1 MLSTSPSFHPH
12 ATPRNRPHLT
22 LSSSPHPLPPHN
34 SINNAWVAH
43 GRGWTLEADDNP
55 VVKLAGPALDFHLN
69 WRDEVVFADGERFGY
84 RKPKS
89 VLGGIVVGTMHLTHT
104 VRERE
109 REGRMWGEREREG
122 WRKRGPSSLTS
133 APSP

>member
-1 MLSTSPSFHPH
+1 MGGRPFLLTTHARAVPTTLPHPH
-12 ATPRNRPHLT
+12 TH
-22 LSSSPHPLPPHN
+22 

-43 GRGWTLEADDNP
+43 GTGWTLEADDNP

-69 WRDEVVFADGERFGY
+69 WRDEIVFDDGERFAY

-104 VRERE
+104 V
-109 REGRMWGEREREG
+109 
-122 WRKRGPSSLTS
+122 SFF
-133 APSP
+133 